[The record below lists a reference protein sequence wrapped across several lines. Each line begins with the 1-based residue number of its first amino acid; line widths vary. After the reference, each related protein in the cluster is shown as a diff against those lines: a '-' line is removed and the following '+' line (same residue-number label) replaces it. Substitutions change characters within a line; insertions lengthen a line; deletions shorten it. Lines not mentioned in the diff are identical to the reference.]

1 MGKGF
6 SGFVLFKR
14 FAHSAEPRHLG
25 CSVVDLLGLCLC
37 AGLWVCVFLFFFVR
51 GSSCLGLLVYLLA
64 RSGAILGSI
73 FGLWGCLGLCFE
85 GSGGPVGGFGGP
97 WGPLWP
103 PRRPKVKFSHFFPSH
118 FEVIL
123 ASFWSS
129 KSMQNL
135 MSFLVGFSI
144 DFLSMFG

>member
-1 MGKGF
+1 MGLY
-6 SGFVLFKR
+6 V
-14 FAHSAEPRHLG
+14 
-25 CSVVDLLGLCLC
+25 CLC
-37 AGLWVCVFLFFFVR
+37 VCVCVCVRGRVCFFVR
-51 GSSCLGLLVYLLA
+51 GSSCLGLLGYLLE
-64 RSGAILGSI
+64 RSGVLLGSI
-73 FGLWGCLGLCFE
+73 YGLWGCLGLCFE
-85 GSGGPVGGFGGP
+85 GPGGPVGGFGGP

-144 DFLSMFG
+144 DFLSIFG

>member
-1 MGKGF
+1 MGVRF
-6 SGFVLFKR
+6 FV
-14 FAHSAEPRHLG
+14 
-25 CSVVDLLGLCLC
+25 
-37 AGLWVCVFLFFFVR
+37 FFVR

-103 PRRPKVKFSHFFPSH
+103 PRRPKVKFSHFFPGFILELKIDAKSD
-118 FEVIL
+118 VI
-123 ASFWSS
+123 
-129 KSMQNL
+129 
-135 MSFLVGFSI
+135 
-144 DFLSMFG
+144 FGWFFD

>member
-1 MGKGF
+1 MGVRF
-6 SGFVLFKR
+6 FV
-14 FAHSAEPRHLG
+14 
-25 CSVVDLLGLCLC
+25 
-37 AGLWVCVFLFFFVR
+37 FFVR

-103 PRRPKVKFSHFFPSH
+103 PRRPKVKFSHFLSLPFWGH
-118 FEVIL
+118 FGCISELKIDAKSDVI
-123 ASFWSS
+123 FCW
-129 KSMQNL
+129 
-135 MSFLVGFSI
+135 FS
-144 DFLSMFG
+144 D

>member
-1 MGKGF
+1 M
-6 SGFVLFKR
+6 FVCWFVGVR
-14 FAHSAEPRHLG
+14 FF
-25 CSVVDLLGLCLC
+25 V
-37 AGLWVCVFLFFFVR
+37 FFVR

-85 GSGGPVGGFGGP
+85 GSGGAVGGFGGP

-123 ASFWSS
+123 APFWSS

-135 MSFLVGFSI
+135 MSFFVGFSI
-144 DFLSMFG
+144 DCLSIFGRF

>member
-1 MGKGF
+1 MGVRF
-6 SGFVLFKR
+6 FV
-14 FAHSAEPRHLG
+14 
-25 CSVVDLLGLCLC
+25 
-37 AGLWVCVFLFFFVR
+37 FFVR

-103 PRRPKVKFSHFFPSH
+103 PRSHFGSIL
-118 FEVIL
+118 ELKIDAKSDVI
-123 ASFWSS
+123 
-129 KSMQNL
+129 
-135 MSFLVGFSI
+135 
-144 DFLSMFG
+144 FGWFFN

>member
-1 MGKGF
+1 MGVRF
-6 SGFVLFKR
+6 FV
-14 FAHSAEPRHLG
+14 
-25 CSVVDLLGLCLC
+25 
-37 AGLWVCVFLFFFVR
+37 FFVR

-85 GSGGPVGGFGGP
+85 GSGDPVGGFGGP

-118 FEVIL
+118 FDVIL
-123 ASFWSS
+123 APCWS
-129 KSMQNL
+129 
-135 MSFLVGFSI
+135 
-144 DFLSMFG
+144 

>member
-1 MGKGF
+1 MGVRF
-6 SGFVLFKR
+6 FV
-14 FAHSAEPRHLG
+14 
-25 CSVVDLLGLCLC
+25 
-37 AGLWVCVFLFFFVR
+37 FFVR

-103 PRRPKVKFSHFFPSH
+103 PRGPKVKFSHFFPSH

-123 ASFWSS
+123 APFWSS

-135 MSFLVGFSI
+135 MSFFVGFSI
-144 DFLSMFG
+144 DFSSIFGRF

>member
-1 MGKGF
+1 M
-6 SGFVLFKR
+6 FVCLFVGVR
-14 FAHSAEPRHLG
+14 FF
-25 CSVVDLLGLCLC
+25 V
-37 AGLWVCVFLFFFVR
+37 FFVR

-73 FGLWGCLGLCFE
+73 FGLWGCFGLCFE

-103 PRRPKVKFSHFFPSH
+103 PRRPKVKFSHFFSSH
-118 FEVIL
+118 FEVML

-135 MSFLVGFSI
+135 MSFFVGFSM
-144 DFLSMFG
+144 DF